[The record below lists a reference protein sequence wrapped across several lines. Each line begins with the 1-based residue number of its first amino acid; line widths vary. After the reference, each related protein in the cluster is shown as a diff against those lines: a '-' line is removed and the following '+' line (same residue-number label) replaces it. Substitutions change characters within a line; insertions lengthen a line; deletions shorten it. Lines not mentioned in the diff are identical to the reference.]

1 MMSAI
6 CFVVGVWLAIETLAA
21 LLSFRD
27 LIRKRGQRAAALERL
42 VWPTLAVG
50 LVLWIATPAH
60 WLALFNAAAA
70 VVAWQAL
77 AWSVA
82 NRAIGRPTFAA
93 QSIDTDDET

>member
-6 CFVVGVWLAIETLAA
+6 VFVVGVVLAIETLAA

-27 LIRKRGQRAAALERL
+27 LIAKRGQRAAALEHL
-42 VWPTLAVG
+42 VLPTLAIG

-60 WLALFNAAAA
+60 WLALFNGAAA
-70 VVAWQAL
+70 VVAWQGL
-77 AWSVA
+77 AWFVA
-82 NRAIGRPTFAA
+82 DRAVGRPTFAA